1 MAVDSAADQCQLC
14 KYKCINE
21 SAALNHYRARPFY
34 KKHACFKLIKVNF
47 MKASVSISN
56 KDFKGFIC
64 TVDRQGL
71 LCALA
76 CPSGQ
81 MLYI

>member
-14 KYKCINE
+14 KY
-21 SAALNHYRARPFY
+21 PFY

-56 KDFKGFIC
+56 KDFKAFIC